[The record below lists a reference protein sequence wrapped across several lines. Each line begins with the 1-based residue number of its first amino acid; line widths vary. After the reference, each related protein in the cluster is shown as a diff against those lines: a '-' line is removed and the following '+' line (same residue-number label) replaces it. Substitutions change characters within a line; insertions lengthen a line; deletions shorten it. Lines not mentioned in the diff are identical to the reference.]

1 MIASALLLLASWSPI
16 PPATPLQDDESS
28 FSLAEALS
36 SGRTWLDLN
45 YRVEYADQA
54 NRNRDAYASTLRTA
68 LGYET
73 ADYYGFKG
81 LLEFEDISNLGND
94 IYNSTTNGETDRPVV
109 ADPDSTE
116 INQAYLSYTSGENL
130 EARLGRQEIAY
141 GNHRFIGTVAW
152 RQNHQSFDAGRI
164 DWTSENGTRVSYA
177 YLDSVRRIFGENSP
191 NGKEKMGSHLLD
203 VRHKIEGVGDFAAY
217 GYFLDFDR
225 STAFNSL
232 TVGARLSGS
241 QAIDEERKFLY
252 TLEYATQDDA
262 ASNPVEIDQDYWLA
276 EVGIDLGPATIRLG
290 NEHLGGSGNAGDKF
304 STPLATL
311 HKFNGF
317 ADLFLATPDTGIEDR
332 YLQVSGKIRGVT
344 CAATMH
350 IFESD
355 SGDIDYGKEF
365 NFTALYPLNERT
377 KLGAK
382 LASFSADDAFTD
394 TDRAMVWINYRV
406 L

>member
-1 MIASALLLLASWSPI
+1 MITTALLLLAPLA
-16 PPATPLQDDESS
+16 PATTQESDESAK
-28 FSLAEALS
+28 SLAEALS
-36 SGRTWLDLN
+36 TGRTWLDLN
-45 YRVEYADQA
+45 YRFEYANQSTRE
-54 NRNRDAYASTLRTA
+54 NDAYASTLRTA

-73 ADYYGFKG
+73 AEYQGFKG
-81 LLEFEDISNLGND
+81 LIEFEDISNLGND
-94 IYNSTTNGETDRPVV
+94 IYNSTINGESTRPVV

-116 INQAYLSYTSGENL
+116 INQAYLSYAPSENVD
-130 EARLGRQEIAY
+130 ARFGRQEIAY
-141 GNHRFIGTVAW
+141 GNHRFVGTVAW

-164 DWTSENGTRVSYA
+164 DWKSDTGTRVSYA

-203 VRHKIEGVGDFAAY
+203 LRQTIDGVGDFAAY

-232 TVGARLSGS
+232 TLGARLSGS
-241 QAIDEERKFLY
+241 QKIDENRSFLY

-276 EVGIDLGPATIRLG
+276 EVAVDLGPATIRLG

-317 ADLFLATPDTGIEDR
+317 ADLFLSTPDTGIEDR
-332 YLQVSGKIRGVT
+332 YLQVSGKIGAVK
-344 CAATMH
+344 CAATYH

-355 SGDIDYGKEF
+355 SGGIDYGTEF
-365 NFTALYPLNERT
+365 NFTALYPLNAQT
-377 KLGAK
+377 KIGAK
-382 LASFSADDAFTD
+382 IASFASDEAFTN
-394 TDRAMVWINYRV
+394 TDRAMAWINYRV